1 MVECAVNMLKEFAVK
16 FKETLEN
23 ITPAGVDLFGEDN
36 GKKLNME
43 MKTIFHQTVAQGLFV
58 CK

>member
-1 MVECAVNMLKEFAVK
+1 MVEYAINMLKEFPVK

-36 GKKLNME
+36 GKKLNVE
-43 MKTIFHQTVAQGLFV
+43 MKTIFH
-58 CK
+58 